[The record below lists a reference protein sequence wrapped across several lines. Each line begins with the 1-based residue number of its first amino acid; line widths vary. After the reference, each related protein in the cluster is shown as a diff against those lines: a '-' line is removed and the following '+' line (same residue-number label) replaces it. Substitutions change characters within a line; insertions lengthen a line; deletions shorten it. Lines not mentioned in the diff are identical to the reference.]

1 MESGFRVERTK
12 YGAGDKQEA
21 IIVESQK
28 AKSYAFFVLAA
39 FAMITIVAADYKF
52 ELVSMAV
59 RQRALFKLK
68 EINRVAEHAAQAR
81 LVRLGSALES
91 HLERDQQQMQML
103 DILGKRQAKLMSEH
117 EAEVRKI
124 ASNKG
129 LDKAEMQAALDLST
143 RTFHKSLRQMVSRHT
158 KYIAE
163 EGRVAEQ
170 RLNDLHKEIMSEL
183 ETEVLED
190 SFNRDP
196 KSASDTKALMEASKT
211 QIEQLKHMLHNFE
224 HKVRRIE
231 QVALSP
237 KKMKE
242 WQKLLEDTRSGAVDF
257 EVGEKKMLELMNAAA
272 VGALSK
278 SRSDQNNVMEN
289 FETMLHEVKFSPVK
303 RQLLDE
309 MRGWETGKI
318 SVQEVLLDIQRRI
331 KRGEVDS
338 SWFMPERSEPRTQR
352 ERDNADHDH
361 IGAQVSGLLEA
372 ADKHKLAPPPVHDT

>member
-21 IIVESQK
+21 IIVERQK

-39 FAMITIVAADYKF
+39 IAMITIVAADYKF

-242 WQKLLEDTRSGAVDF
+242 WQKLFKLPPVTEAEPAPIGLDVGTTWDGTRTRTLGTWTDQ
-257 EVGEKKMLELMNAAA
+257 KKGMNAC
-272 VGALSK
+272 
-278 SRSDQNNVMEN
+278 
-289 FETMLHEVKFSPVK
+289 
-303 RQLLDE
+303 RQLN
-309 MRGWETGKI
+309 T
-318 SVQEVLLDIQRRI
+318 IQSR
-331 KRGEVDS
+331 
-338 SWFMPERSEPRTQR
+338 P
-352 ERDNADHDH
+352 H
-361 IGAQVSGLLEA
+361 
-372 ADKHKLAPPPVHDT
+372 